1 MSGNYTIGYTD
12 NLTSTINKA
21 RLEVTATD
29 VTKTYDRTLT
39 APGTGTVGG
48 IAGAATGETVPVPAA
63 RHTSTRT
70 LRPQDRTRLRRHDY
84 GCERC

>member
-29 VTKTYDRTLT
+29 VTKTYDGTLD
-39 APGTGTVGG
+39 G
-48 IAGAATGETVPVPAA
+48 A
-63 RHTSTRT
+63 RHGHG
-70 LRPQDRTRLRRHDY
+70 RRHR
-84 GCERC
+84 RCGRR